1 MLISRVQKLKYKNL
15 NIECYANF
23 QSELEQVA
31 TSLVD
36 KFYAQATLSSGEIAE
51 RYPWADNELRL
62 KEAFWLAQVPL
73 MQIDQHL

>member
-51 RYPWADNELRL
+51 RYP
-62 KEAFWLAQVPL
+62 
-73 MQIDQHL
+73 